1 MNPAELLQKKLNL
14 AEAEIALHKL
24 LTGSKEQSVSFG
36 AGKSVAYT
44 ATNIS
49 ELRRYIN
56 ELKDEIAVAEG
67 RGKSRGPI
75 RFIY

>member
-1 MNPAELLQKKLNL
+1 MTPEELLQKKLLL
-14 AEAEIALHKL
+14 AEAEVALHKL

-67 RGKSRGPI
+67 RGKPRGPI

>member
-1 MNPAELLQKKLNL
+1 MTPAELLQKKLLL

-24 LTGSKEQSVSFG
+24 LTGSKELSVSFG

-44 ATNIS
+44 QANIS

-56 ELKDEIAVAEG
+56 ELKEEIAVAEG
-67 RGKSRGPI
+67 RAQPRGAI
-75 RFIY
+75 RFIF

>member
-1 MNPAELLQKKLNL
+1 MDAAELLQKKLYL
-14 AEAEIALHKL
+14 AEAEMSLHKL

-44 ATNIS
+44 AANIS

-56 ELKDEIAVAEG
+56 SLKDEIAVAEG
-67 RGKSRGPI
+67 RGKPRGPI